1 MTNPKTDESRPA
13 AARSKPPAASAAKAN
28 EKTTRDAV
36 VTTNPPPLDPN
47 AVLAQLVSLTQSISV
62 LVQQNVEDDDGQ
74 TPQPSVE
81 QARVLFAYDFLG
93 VVLGRRAPSLFQLT
107 TVNVE
112 RNFGT
117 LTFTNLGI
125 AKVARIRAANNRV
138 KVVQGLQNGVPVTID
153 QDTDA
158 NTKDAI
164 DDNQRID
171 SIVTFTSLG
180 GAPVAIGPCLGPVGF
195 IDGVD

>member
-36 VTTNPPPLDPN
+36 ITTNPPPLDPN
-47 AVLAQLVSLTQSISV
+47 VVLAQLVSLTQSISA
-62 LVQQNVEDDDGQ
+62 LVQQNVEDDDEQQ

-112 RNFGT
+112 RDFGT

-180 GAPVAIGPCLGPVGF
+180 GAPVAIGPCLGPAGGG
-195 IDGVD
+195 ID